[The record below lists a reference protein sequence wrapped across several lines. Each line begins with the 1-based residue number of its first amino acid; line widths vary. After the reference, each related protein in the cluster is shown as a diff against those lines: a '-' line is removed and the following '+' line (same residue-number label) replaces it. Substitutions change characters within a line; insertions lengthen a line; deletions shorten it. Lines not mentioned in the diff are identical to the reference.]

1 MNKKLYIYF
10 LLLLICFTG
19 TVLGQIEIDS
29 IHLQK
34 TYIINNDES
43 IYLPLGNM
51 SFADS
56 VVSYTPGIPA
66 PLPSYTHPQRALGEP
81 DYNHYKDES
90 FVSLGC
96 KGQLTLQF
104 ISNGFIDIEGDD
116 LYFFEVGPSVE
127 SFKIEISTDGKDWI
141 YIGTLPGSN
150 CSIDIG
156 RSQRVR
162 TEKEVYYY
170 VRITDLGDFCRG
182 PTPGA
187 DIDAVGAIGG
197 VLKFNLSASVLF
209 DSDKYDIKSE
219 AKETLDKIS
228 DILRLMPYAFVRI
241 DGHTDGDASEI
252 YNEILGENRALSV
265 RNYLDK
271 AVNRAKESLY
281 IGMEVQS
288 FGKTN
293 PISSNNTE
301 EGKQKNRRVEI
312 MILPPASF
320 FTKPY

>member
-1 MNKKLYIYF
+1 M
-10 LLLLICFTG
+10 LLLLVCFNNTA
-19 TVLGQIEIDS
+19 LGQIEIDS

-66 PLPSYTHPQRALGEP
+66 PLPSYTQSKRALGEP
-81 DYNHYKDES
+81 DFNHYKDES

-96 KGQLTLQF
+96 RGQLVLQF

-127 SFKIEISTDGKDWI
+127 SFKIEISTDGEDWI

-156 RSQRVR
+156 KSQRVR
-162 TEKEVYYY
+162 TEQAVYHY

-187 DIDAVGAIGG
+187 DIDAVGVIGG

-209 DSDKYDIKSE
+209 DSDMYEIKPE
-219 AKETLDKIS
+219 AKETLNKIA
-228 DILRLMPYAFVRI
+228 DILELMPYAYVKI

-265 RNYLDK
+265 KNYLDMV
-271 AVNRAKESLY
+271 VNHGNDPLY
-281 IGMEVQS
+281 IGMETRS
-288 FGKTN
+288 FGKTS
-293 PISSNNTE
+293 PISSNVTE
-301 EGKQKNRRVEI
+301 EGKQRNRRVEI
-312 MILPPASF
+312 MILPPDTF
-320 FTKPY
+320 FEKP

>member
-1 MNKKLYIYF
+1 MNRKLHIYLF
-10 LLLLICFTG
+10 LLLICFNAIAF
-19 TVLGQIEIDS
+19 GQVEIDS

-34 TYIINNDES
+34 TYIVNNEES

-51 SFADS
+51 AFADS
-56 VVSYTPGIPA
+56 VVSYIPGIPT
-66 PLPSYTHPQRALGEP
+66 PLPLYIYPERALGEP
-81 DYNHYKDES
+81 DFNHYKDES

-127 SFKIEISTDGKDWI
+127 SFKIEISTDGEDWI

-156 RSQRVR
+156 KSQRVR
-162 TEKEVYYY
+162 TEQEVYHF

-209 DSDKYDIKSE
+209 DSDKYEIKSE
-219 AKETLDKIS
+219 AKETLDKIQ
-228 DILRLMPYAFVRI
+228 DILKLMPYAFVQI
-241 DGHTDGDASEI
+241 DGHTDGDASKT

-271 AVNRAKESLY
+271 AVNRGKDPLY
-281 IGMEVQS
+281 IGLEIRS

-293 PISSNNTE
+293 PISNNITE
-301 EGKQKNRRVEI
+301 EGKQRNRRVEI
-312 MILPPASF
+312 MILPPNTF
-320 FTKPY
+320 FEKP

>member
-1 MNKKLYIYF
+1 MNEKLYIYF
-10 LLLLICFTG
+10 FVLLNCFIG
-19 TVLGQIEIDS
+19 TAVGQIEIDS

-34 TYIINNDES
+34 TYIMNSGES

-56 VVSYTPGIPA
+56 VVSYTPGIPM
-66 PLPSYTHPQRALGEP
+66 PLSSFTHPQRALGEP
-81 DYNHYKDES
+81 DLNHYMDES

-104 ISNGFIDIEGDD
+104 ISNGFINIEGDD
-116 LYFFEVGPSVE
+116 LYFFEIGPSIE
-127 SFKIEISTDGKDWI
+127 SFKLEISTDGEDWI
-141 YIGTLPGSN
+141 YIGTLPGST

-156 RSQRVR
+156 KSQRVR
-162 TEKEVYYY
+162 TTKEVYHFL
-170 VRITDLGDFCRG
+170 RITDLGDFCRG

-197 VLKFNLSASVLF
+197 VLKFNLSASILF
-209 DSDKYDIKSE
+209 DSDKYEIKSE
-219 AKETLDKIS
+219 AMETLNKIT
-228 DILRLMPYAFVRI
+228 DILELMPYAFVQI
-241 DGHTDGDASEI
+241 EGHTDGDASDT

-271 AVNRAKESLY
+271 AVNRGKESLY
-281 IGMEVQS
+281 IGMGIRS

-293 PISSNNTE
+293 PISSNITK
-301 EGKQKNRRVEI
+301 EGKQRNRRVEI
-312 MILPPASF
+312 MILPPNTF
-320 FTKPY
+320 FEKP

>member
-1 MNKKLYIYF
+1 MNKKLHIYF
-10 LLLLICFTG
+10 LFLLVCFSSISA
-19 TVLGQIEIDS
+19 LGQMEIDS

-34 TYIINNDES
+34 TYIINNHES

-66 PLPSYTHPQRALGEP
+66 PLPSYIHPERALGEP
-81 DYNHYKDES
+81 DFNHYKDES

-96 KGQLTLQF
+96 NGQLTLQF
-104 ISNGFIDIEGDD
+104 VSNGFIDIEGDD

-127 SFKIEISTDGKDWI
+127 SFKVEISTDGEDWI

-162 TEKEVYYY
+162 TEQTVYYF

-209 DSDKYDIKSE
+209 DSDEYELKFE
-219 AKETLDKIS
+219 AKETLNKITN
-228 DILRLMPYAFVRI
+228 ILKLMPYAFVQI
-241 DGHTDGDASEI
+241 DGHTDWDASKT

-271 AVNRAKESLY
+271 TVNGNENPLY
-281 IGMEVQS
+281 IGMEVRS
-288 FGKTN
+288 FGKTK
-293 PISSNNTE
+293 PISSNITE

-312 MILPPASF
+312 MVLPPDTF
-320 FTKPY
+320 FEKP